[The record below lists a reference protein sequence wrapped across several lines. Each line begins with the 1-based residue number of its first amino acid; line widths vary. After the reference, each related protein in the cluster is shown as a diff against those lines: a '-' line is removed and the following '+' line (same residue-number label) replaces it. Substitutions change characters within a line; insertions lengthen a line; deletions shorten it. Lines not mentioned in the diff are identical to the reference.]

1 MGIFFKDY
9 VSAGSGIAKNTP
21 KKKGIALFFDI
32 LGRKFWKLLALNFI
46 YMLFFLPFLLI
57 ILALAVFK
65 NSYEAFKISAIVLL
79 LVFAVFIGPA
89 TAGMTKVIKAFVIEK
104 HTFIWRDFWSAFKTN
119 FKNAAIVGFID
130 CVVIAS
136 AFSSL
141 QVYPALAIQTGS
153 KAMYVP
159 MVIAFSLFLVIM
171 IMNYYI
177 FPMMI
182 ATTLSLKNLFK
193 NSFALAF
200 VALKQNFIIF
210 IVSLLTLALMGVLL
224 FFAFPVFML
233 LLPFF
238 PAAFLCL
245 LSCFISYPVI
255 QKYVIN
261 PYYTSIGEINP
272 ELIDDTPDEDE
283 RIFED
288 MGGKE
293 KPIEKRSKG
302 KGRRIS

>member
-9 VSAGSGIAKNTP
+9 VSAGTGISKTAP
-21 KKKGIALFFDI
+21 KKKGVALFFDI

-46 YMLFFLPFLLI
+46 YMLFYLPFLFILI
-57 ILALAVFK
+57 ALNVFRDNNK
-65 NSYEAFKISAIVLL
+65 ASIISTVALL
-79 LVFAVFIGPA
+79 LIFAVFIGPA

-104 HTFIWRDFWSAFKTN
+104 HTFMWRDFWGAFKSN
-119 FKNAAIVGFID
+119 FKNASIIGFID
-130 CVVIAS
+130 CIVIAS
-136 AFSSL
+136 AFSAL
-141 QVYPALAIQTGS
+141 QVYPAFAIQTGS
-153 KAMYVP
+153 KAVYIP
-159 MVIAFSLFLVIM
+159 MIITFSLFLIII

-182 ATTLSLKNLFK
+182 ATTLSLKNLIK

-200 VALKQNFIIF
+200 IALKQNFLIF
-210 IVSLLTLALMGVLL
+210 IVTIITMALMGVLL
-224 FFAFPVFML
+224 FFVFSVFL
-233 LLPFF
+233 LLIPFF

-245 LSCFISYPVI
+245 FSCFISYPVI

-261 PYYTSIGEINP
+261 PYYTSKGEINP
-272 ELIDDTPDEDE
+272 ELVDDTPDEEE

-293 KPIEKRSKG
+293 KPIEKRAKG
-302 KGRRIS
+302 KGKRIS